1 MSLSQSTQRVTVNKV
16 CLLDGSGEFSANGC
30 NINVR
35 AGNGEASVTTQGDW
49 VFKSSKKRVN
59 ESTGG
64 EPQKKSRRLIKNT
77 YWDVSEMDCQTSLHC
92 HTQGVKEIRVVRFP
106 GNYSAFIFDGDESW
120 VSEKTSQQ
128 LREVAWNNGE
138 EISVTS
144 GEIVFIKHGEIWGG
158 LQVWHDHVV
167 PQIRAPILR

>member
-35 AGNGEASVTTQGDW
+35 TGDEETSVTTQGDW

-106 GNYSAFIFDGDESW
+106 GNYSAFIFDGDESL
-120 VSEKTSQQ
+120 VSEETSQR
-128 LREVAWNNGE
+128 LCKVDWSLGE

-144 GEIVFIKHGEIWGG
+144 GEIVFVKHGEIWGG

-167 PQIRAPILR
+167 PRIRAPILR

>member
-1 MSLSQSTQRVTVNKV
+1 MSLSQNTQQVTVNRA
-16 CLLDGSGEFSANGC
+16 CLSKGPGEFSANGC
-30 NINVR
+30 NINIR

-49 VFKSSKKRVN
+49 VFKSSRKRVN
-59 ESTGG
+59 ESKGG
-64 EPQKKSRRLIKNT
+64 ETREKSRRLIKRT

-106 GNYSAFIFDGDESW
+106 GNYSAFIFDGDESL
-120 VSEKTSQQ
+120 VSEETSQQ
-128 LREVAWNNGE
+128 LRKVDWNLGE

-144 GEIVFIKHGEIWGG
+144 GEIVFVKHREIWGG